1 MELPTVEAWSY
12 TRGKVSVTHFKLGDC
27 IKNCKNKLYPFL
39 CDPITGYWVEGRV
52 SAETDGSELHP
63 GFLHLF
69 GVVTS
74 TIVFQTL
81 LERHKVFFVFC
92 LNERKNQ
99 RLTVYKTSWYSR
111 FLVTAKHCLEQ
122 CDCYNIQD
130 RPWKTCRNTCVIKL
144 RWESF
149 RFERYLF

>member
-1 MELPTVEAWSY
+1 MELPTVEVWSY
-12 TRGKVSVTHFKLGDC
+12 TRGKVSVNHFKLGD
-27 IKNCKNKLYPFL
+27 NKLYPFL
-39 CDPITGYWVEGRV
+39 CDPITGYWVECRA

-99 RLTVYKTSWYSR
+99 RLTVYKTS
-111 FLVTAKHCLEQ
+111 
-122 CDCYNIQD
+122 
-130 RPWKTCRNTCVIKL
+130 
-144 RWESF
+144 
-149 RFERYLF
+149 